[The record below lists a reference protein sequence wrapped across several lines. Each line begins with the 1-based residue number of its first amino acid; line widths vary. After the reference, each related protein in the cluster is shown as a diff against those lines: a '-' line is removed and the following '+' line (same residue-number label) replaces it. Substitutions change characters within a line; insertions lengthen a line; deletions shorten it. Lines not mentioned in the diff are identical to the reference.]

1 MRSSESMHAV
11 DTNIVVRLL
20 VADDLPQFEAA
31 QATFAVGPIWIAKT
45 VLLETAWV
53 LRTAYDFDD
62 AMVCDAFTNLLG
74 LPNTLVEDSDAILD
88 ALDLV
93 TQGIQIADAIHLT
106 SRPPGAT
113 FLSFDKAL
121 VRRAQKAGVP
131 SVATPAKPR

>member
-1 MRSSESMHAV
+1 MNAV

-20 VADDLPQFEAA
+20 VADDPTQFELA

-53 LRTAYDFDD
+53 LSTAYDFED
-62 AMVCDAFTNLLG
+62 AMVCAAFMNLFG
-74 LPNTLVEDSDAILD
+74 LPNVVVEDLDAILD
-88 ALDLV
+88 ALDLI

-106 SRPPGAT
+106 SRPLGAT

-121 VRRAQKAGVP
+121 VRRAQRAGVP
-131 SVATPAKPR
+131 LVAHPPKPH